1 MEPFGA
7 DVDVHQKFQVCVG
20 CGHRDTLR
28 SAVLCCALQCS
39 CSPERSEHGMEVRN
53 EQSTPPLGRFVL
65 EALEIGS
72 SRRPLRMGVKREE
85 SRLYKPS
92 FAIA

>member
-1 MEPFGA
+1 
-7 DVDVHQKFQVCVG
+7 
-20 CGHRDTLR
+20 
-28 SAVLCCALQCS
+28 
-39 CSPERSEHGMEVRN
+39 MEVRN
-53 EQSTPPLGRFVL
+53 EQSTPPLGRFLL